1 MLLVL
6 DELEQVL
13 AMDASRAGQ
22 ALDVL
27 AILLGRLRNALGESP
42 SPSGAASVGV
52 LLCGALHPLLW
63 APLRTLG
70 QQSIMGAFPS
80 LCVPCLSPEAAS
92 SMMRGLGGRQG
103 IRFADEALDFIIKQ
117 SQGVPLLLRRIG
129 TSVLE
134 LYDPD
139 HARQGSLGAVN
150 VGIEG
155 AREAVAR
162 EEREGSPLRVWVE
175 SEIAEPAGPG
185 GGDAP
190 RARGRGRR
198 GRRALR
204 EIAERGILAQFA
216 SSGVM
221 QSLTREEVQRRA
233 QEAGSVM
240 LRLLGE
246 TGLLVPVGDPMA
258 PEAYELADGAIRRVL
273 ARADAVPA
281 VDA

>member
-80 LCVPCLSPEAAS
+80 LCVPCLSAEAAS

-103 IRFADEALDFIIKQ
+103 IRFADEALDFIVEQ

-175 SEIAEPAGPG
+175 SEIAEPSGPAG
-185 GGDAP
+185 AML
-190 RARGRGRR
+190 
-198 GRRALR
+198 RALA
-204 EIAERGILAQFA
+204 AEVA
-216 SSGVM
+216 S
-221 QSLTREEVQRRA
+221 T
-233 QEAGSVM
+233 
-240 LRLLGE
+240 
-246 TGLLVPVGDPMA
+246 
-258 PEAYELADGAIRRVL
+258 
-273 ARADAVPA
+273 
-281 VDA
+281 

>member
-1 MLLVL
+1 MLIVL
-6 DELEQVL
+6 DEIEQVL
-13 AMDASRAGQ
+13 ATDAERMNQ

-27 AILLGRLRNALGESP
+27 AILLGRLRNAVADSP
-42 SPSGAASVGV
+42 SPDGAAAVGV

-103 IRFADEALDFIIKQ
+103 IRFSDEALEYIIKH

-134 LYDPD
+134 LYDAD

-155 AREAVAR
+155 AREGVAR

-175 SEIAEPAGPG
+175 SEIAEPTGPAGAMLRALAAG
-185 GGDAP
+185 GPIP
-190 RARGRGRR
+190 RANLQ
-198 GRRALR
+198 AL
-204 EIAERGILAQFA
+204 AERGIVADFA
-216 SSGVM
+216 ASAVM
-221 QSLTREEVQRRA
+221 QTLPREELQRRA
-233 QEAGSVM
+233 QEAASVM

-246 TGLLVPVGDPMA
+246 TGLLAPVGDPIA
-258 PEAYELADGAIRRVL
+258 PEAYELPDGSIRRVL
-273 ARADAVPA
+273 RGTTD
-281 VDA
+281 